1 MVRCNSTLLPFI
13 ADSSARLVGRRA
25 FDVCAPGRHTQII
38 AGRASDRAY
47 SFPIHSTNE
56 VHGLQYSGV
65 YETKLVGLFT
75 IYSIINY
82 TPTGSWKFL
91 NEPVVLARQQ
101 ALVNQ

>member
-1 MVRCNSTLLPFI
+1 MAV
-13 ADSSARLVGRRA
+13 SSARLVGRRA

-47 SFPIHSTNE
+47 SFPIHSFPIHSTNE